1 MKSVAVVIPA
11 LNEAEH
17 IQANLMVIAD
27 TIRPVQ
33 SVRFTLMVVD
43 DGSTDDTAARVR
55 ASRDQQSDADISIH
69 LLSLNRHFG
78 KEAAIAAGL
87 QACRHHDAV
96 IVMDSDLQHP
106 PALIPEMIA
115 HWHSGAQV
123 VEAVKS
129 SRGNE
134 TRTRGLLVR
143 SYYAMF
149 NYLTRLSISDHTDFK
164 LLDQAVVL
172 ACINLPEHGRFFR
185 GLVKWMNFPTQQLFF
200 DVPESTRKR
209 SVWGSGALFRYAID
223 SITSFTAF
231 PLQIVTLLGG
241 LTFLM
246 SVVIGAMALYD
257 KITGTAVDGFTT
269 VILLILLIG
278 SVLMFSVGLIGI
290 YIGRI
295 YDEVKRRPNYLV
307 NQRSST
313 VPMPERETE

>member
-17 IQANLMVIAD
+17 IQSNLMVIGDAV
-27 TIRPVQ
+27 RLVPA
-33 SVRFTLMVVD
+33 VRFTLVVVD
-43 DGSTDDTAARVR
+43 DGSTDDTAAKVR
-55 ASRDQQSDADISIH
+55 AAREQAQDNVEIH

-78 KEAAIAAGL
+78 KEAAISAGL
-87 QACRHHDAV
+87 QACQHYDAV
-96 IVMDSDLQHP
+96 VVMDSDLQHP
-106 PALIPEMIA
+106 PAMIPEMIR
-115 HWHSGAQV
+115 HWQDGALV
-123 VEAVKS
+123 VEGVKS

-143 SYYAMF
+143 GYYAMF

-164 LLDQAVVL
+164 LLDQEVVQ
-172 ACINLPEHGRFFR
+172 ACVNLQEHGRFFR
-185 GLVKWMNFPTQQLFF
+185 GLVKWMGFPTHQLFF

-209 SVWGSGALFRYAID
+209 SAWGSRALFRYAID

-241 LTFLM
+241 LTFLL
-246 SVVIGAMALYD
+246 SIVIGAMALYD

-278 SVLMFSVGLIGI
+278 SVLMFSVGL
-290 YIGRI
+290 
-295 YDEVKRRPNYLV
+295 
-307 NQRSST
+307 
-313 VPMPERETE
+313 

>member
-17 IQANLMVIAD
+17 IQSNLMVIGDAV
-27 TIRPVQ
+27 RQVPA
-33 SVRFTLMVVD
+33 VRFTLVVVD
-43 DGSTDDTAARVR
+43 DGSTDDTAAKVR
-55 ASRDQQSDADISIH
+55 AAREQAQDNVEIH

-78 KEAAIAAGL
+78 KEAAISAGL
-87 QACRHHDAV
+87 QACQHYDAV
-96 IVMDSDLQHP
+96 VVMDSDLQHP
-106 PALIPEMIA
+106 PAMIPEMIR
-115 HWHSGAQV
+115 HWQDGALV
-123 VEAVKS
+123 VEGVKS

-143 SYYAMF
+143 GYYAMF

-164 LLDQAVVL
+164 LLDQEVVQ
-172 ACINLPEHGRFFR
+172 ACVNLQEHGRFFR
-185 GLVKWMNFPTQQLFF
+185 GLVKWMGFPTHQLFF

-209 SVWGSGALFRYAID
+209 SAWGSRALFRYAID

-241 LTFLM
+241 LTFLL
-246 SVVIGAMALYD
+246 SIVIGAMALYD

-295 YDEVKRRPNYLV
+295 YDEVKRRPHYLV
-307 NQRSST
+307 NQRRST
-313 VPMPERETE
+313 VSMPQRDNE